1 MVKTVILLKTVE
13 HEFSIII
20 NNEIIITYQQDSK
33 VLYTFN
39 PNKPFGEL
47 LQISPTILYFQ
58 RHNSEFSYTE
68 VRFTDQNRESLEIED
83 RINLTLVIK

>member
-1 MVKTVILLKTVE
+1 MVKTVRLLKTVE

-58 RHNSEFSYTE
+58 RHNWEFSYPE

-83 RINLTLVIK
+83 RINLTLVIE